1 MLFSCA
7 ACLSCLANK
16 CSPRRRFNDGPQL
29 SPGPIQNRNTAR
41 DALVFPPLRVAGN
54 FARPRVATVFLALA
68 GYSTQRVF
76 MCLKGFETLGGL
88 FIVAHRFLA
97 WLPKIPETH
106 PPARWFTQHLRWFG
120 FSSGPQH

>member
-1 MLFSCA
+1 MLQS
-7 ACLSCLANK
+7 
-16 CSPRRRFNDGPQL
+16 DGPQL

-41 DALVFPPLRVAGN
+41 DALVSPPLQVAGYLR
-54 FARPRVATVFLALA
+54 APLSACVLALA
-68 GYSTQRVF
+68 GHSTQRVF

>member
-1 MLFSCA
+1 M
-7 ACLSCLANK
+7 
-16 CSPRRRFNDGPQL
+16 RFVL
-29 SPGPIQNRNTAR
+29 
-41 DALVFPPLRVAGN
+41 PPLRVAGN

-106 PPARWFTQHLRWFG
+106 PPTRWFTQHLRWFG

>member
-1 MLFSCA
+1 MSY
-7 ACLSCLANK
+7 
-16 CSPRRRFNDGPQL
+16 PRRRFNDGPRL
-29 SPGPIQNRNTAR
+29 SPGPIQNRNALSEC
-41 DALVFPPLRVAGN
+41 ALVLPPLRVAGN